1 MTLETIALFLGRID
15 HPLKKLIKKKCRI
28 TFFWGPPNP
37 QNKVSLLIIIKKK
50 KIPPQLCTYY
60 KTYITPKHNVYYNH
74 TYIKRTNTTTVIPK
88 S

>member
-1 MTLETIALFLGRID
+1 MAYMTLETIALFLGRID

-50 KIPPQLCTYY
+50 KYPHNHAH
-60 KTYITPKHNVYYNH
+60 ITKPILHQN
-74 TYIKRTNTTTVIPK
+74 TMCITTTHTLKEQIQPQ
-88 S
+88 